1 MATIRPFMAIRP
13 AEAYAKD
20 VAALPYDVMNS
31 EEAREMVQGKPWSFL
46 HVDKAEVDLP
56 KDIDVY
62 SPAVYAKAKENLEN
76 MIHNGILGQD
86 LLPNLYLYRMTM
98 NGRSQTG
105 LVCCTSVDEYIN
117 GTIKKHELTR
127 ADKEAD
133 RIRHVDTLNA
143 NTGPIFLAYKEN
155 KDAKAIIDGW
165 TAAVKPIYDFVSE
178 DGIGHTVWVIDSDTE
193 IGMLVESFKQ
203 VKNLYI
209 ADGHHRNA
217 SAVKVAL
224 KRREAKPDY
233 SYALTRF
240 DFKGA
245 NNAGAIDIKPVN
257 HALSYIRII
266 GGSDFISREFNFTGY
281 EYLKELYLVRIGDSK
296 VILDNCSNLET
307 FATSKGIWKPG
318 ESYSEPTDPIDIG
331 DYESVFA
338 WPDYPESLYSLSDT
352 GGLTILNCNNL
363 KQISLENT
371 QLKNFNFGDL
381 PALEY
386 VYLSSFS
393 GYIVGGSDPYGKLLL
408 DAVNTLPAKE
418 AAAKGSIVL
427 RGIAFR
433 LYPSEN
439 ETGNAIGPITPVRP
453 NPVYDQIPI
462 DRVIYNAINQNLPAK
477 NWNVVGESGFY
488 HPSIDLNS
496 TNNNN

>member
-1 MATIRPFMAIRP
+1 M
-13 AEAYAKD
+13 
-20 VAALPYDVMNS
+20 
-31 EEAREMVQGKPWSFL
+31 
-46 HVDKAEVDLP
+46 
-56 KDIDVY
+56 
-62 SPAVYAKAKENLEN
+62 
-76 MIHNGILGQD
+76 
-86 LLPNLYLYRMTM
+86 
-98 NGRSQTG
+98 
-105 LVCCTSVDEYIN
+105 
-117 GTIKKHELTR
+117 
-127 ADKEAD
+127 
-133 RIRHVDTLNA
+133 
-143 NTGPIFLAYKEN
+143 
-155 KDAKAIIDGW
+155 
-165 TAAVKPIYDFVSE
+165 
-178 DGIGHTVWVIDSDTE
+178 
-193 IGMLVESFKQ
+193 
-203 VKNLYI
+203 
-209 ADGHHRNA
+209 
-217 SAVKVAL
+217 
-224 KRREAKPDY
+224 
-233 SYALTRF
+233 
-240 DFKGA
+240 
-245 NNAGAIDIKPVN
+245 N

-462 DRVIYNAINQNLPAK
+462 DRVIYNTINQNLPAK
-477 NWNVVGESGFY
+477 NWNVVWESGFY
-488 HPSIDLNS
+488 HPIIYLNS
-496 TNNNN
+496 TNHNN